1 MKSLSVCMIV
11 KNEEKNI
18 KRCLESI
25 YKIADEIIIVDTGS
39 DDETLDICNQYNCN
53 IIKHKWN
60 NDFSEARNISL
71 DYATKDYILFLDADE
86 ELSSADLEKLKLL
99 LSKSKLSEGYF
110 LKLINIINENE
121 VGEYVIFRLFKNK
134 KNYRFRGK
142 VHEQIANCIQKYNK
156 ENCIEN
162 IDIKIY
168 HYGYDP
174 NKVNIKD
181 KYKRNIGILNTYT
194 EEEKDAY
201 YYYVLGN
208 EYARITDFN
217 KAIES
222 YEKSINV
229 MDMKYNYVFY
239 PYLILNTVK
248 AYSNIKQFYKELK
261 FIEKIKITI
270 PNFKDLYF
278 MECLAHIEC
287 GKISRAL
294 ESLNKYIN
302 CPVDIAY
309 QYPNNSFENI
319 YDIKEMKK
327 NLEGASIYNGN
338 LLSALMFIDTDE
350 KLESLIETV
359 KSFNEIVYNFVIVT
373 SNNNLNLYNLKN
385 IGAQI
390 LYSKNKNKQID
401 IGLKECR
408 GKYIILI
415 DKGEICSTFSQRK
428 IIELLSNTN
437 EESFSLNIVNIAS
450 DTYSKDIRIIKNKK
464 YNFSKDYKIN
474 LVKNKKVIDSN
485 IYIHKSFN

>member
-1 MKSLSVCMIV
+1 MIV

-25 YKIADEIIIVDTGS
+25 YKIADEIVIVDTGS
-39 DDETLDICNQYNCN
+39 DDETLDICNQYDSK

-86 ELSSADLEKLKLL
+86 ELSSVDLEKLKLM
-99 LSKSKLSEGYF
+99 LSKSKLAEGYF

-121 VGEYVIFRLFKNK
+121 VGEYVVFRLFKNK

-174 NKVNIKD
+174 NKVNIEE

-217 KAIES
+217 RAIES
-222 YEKSINV
+222 YEKSMNV

-248 AYSNIKQFYKELK
+248 AYSNVKQFYKELK
-261 FIEKIKITI
+261 FIEKVKTTT

-294 ESLNKYIN
+294 ESLNKYTDCLVEN
-302 CPVDIAY
+302 NY
-309 QYPNNSFENI
+309 LYPNNNFENI
-319 YDIKEMKK
+319 YDIHEMKK
-327 NLEGASIYNGN
+327 KLKDASIYSGN
-338 LLSALMFIDTDE
+338 LLSALMFINEDVENLT
-350 KLESLIETV
+350 ETV
-359 KSFNEIVYNFVIVT
+359 KSFNEIVSNFVILT
-373 SNNNLNLYNLKN
+373 SNNNLNLCNLKN

-390 LYSKNKNKQID
+390 IYSKNKNKQID

-408 GKYIILI
+408 GKYIIFI

-428 IIELLSNTN
+428 IIELLSTTN

>member
-1 MKSLSVCMIV
+1 MLKSLSVCMIV

-18 KRCLESI
+18 KHCLESI
-25 YKIADEIIIVDTGS
+25 ESVADEIVIVDTGS
-39 DDETLDICNQYNCN
+39 DDKTLEICRQYNTK

-86 ELSSADLEKLKLL
+86 ELLKEDLEKLKSL
-99 LSKSKLSEGYF
+99 LSRKKLSEGYF

-121 VGEYVIFRLFKNK
+121 VGEYAVFRLFKNK
-134 KNYRFRGK
+134 KNYRFRGR

-156 ENCIEN
+156 EKCIEN
-162 IDIKIY
+162 VDIKIC

-174 NKVNIKD
+174 SKVNIED
-181 KYKRNIGILNTYT
+181 KYKRNIGILNTYA

-208 EYARITDFN
+208 EYARITDFE

-222 YEKSINV
+222 YEKSMNV

-261 FIEKIKITI
+261 FIEKVKTST

-287 GKISRAL
+287 GKISKAL

-302 CPVDIAY
+302 FPVDKNY
-309 QYPNNSFENI
+309 QYPNNNFENV
-319 YDIKEMKK
+319 YDIDEMKN
-327 NLEGASIYNGN
+327 NLEKASIPKKD
-338 LLSALMFIDTDE
+338 LLTALMFIDKYEDN
-350 KLESLIETV
+350 LIETI
-359 KSFNEIVYNFVIVT
+359 KSFNEIVSKFAIVT
-373 SNNNLNLYNLKN
+373 SNKDLNLDTLKN
-385 IGAQI
+385 IGTQI
-390 LYSKNKNKQID
+390 IYSKNKDKQLN
-401 IGLKECR
+401 IGLKECI
-408 GKYIILI
+408 GKYVILV
-415 DKGEICSTFSQRK
+415 DKGEICSTLSQKK
-428 IIELLSNTN
+428 IIKLLSNTN
-437 EESFSLNIVNIAS
+437 KESFSLNIVNIS
-450 DTYSKDIRIIKNKK
+450 SNTYSKDVKIIKNKED
-464 YNFSKDYKIN
+464 NFLGDYKLN
-474 LVKNKKVIDSN
+474 LIKDKKVTDSN
-485 IYIHKSFN
+485 IYIHKSFK